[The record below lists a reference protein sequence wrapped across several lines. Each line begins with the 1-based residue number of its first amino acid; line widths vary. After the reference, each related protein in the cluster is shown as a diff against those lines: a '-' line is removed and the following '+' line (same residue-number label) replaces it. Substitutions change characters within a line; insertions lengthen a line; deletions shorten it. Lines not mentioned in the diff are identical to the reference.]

1 MGRKAR
7 KSPVTD
13 RGSADR
19 GPDERLQHGEYVEVD
34 TTTAGV
40 KAVRNVTVTP
50 IETYRRRKAISMVQ
64 YSAADMFAQQ
74 YHRARMSVRFSQV
87 MYDAMATG
95 EPDDE
100 HLERVA
106 DAKRKIRN
114 IVRYL
119 GPLGS
124 IVEHVAGND
133 QPAGSWHGVKD
144 SRRRHQDGM
153 VALRLGL
160 DSLARYYRI

>member
-7 KSPVTD
+7 KSPV
-13 RGSADR
+13 ADR
-19 GPDERLQHGEYVEVD
+19 GPAERKQHGTYVEVD
-34 TTTAGV
+34 TTTVGV
-40 KAVRNVTVTP
+40 KAIRNITVTP
-50 IETYRRRKAISMVQ
+50 IETYRRRKTISMVQ
-64 YSAADMFAQQ
+64 YGAADIFSQQ
-74 YHRARMSVRFSQV
+74 YHRARMGVRFSQV
-87 MYDAMATG
+87 MYDAIATG
-95 EPDDE
+95 EPDAE
-100 HLERVA
+100 HLDRVG
-106 DAKRKIRN
+106 DAKRNIRN

-160 DSLARYYRI
+160 DSLAAYYRM